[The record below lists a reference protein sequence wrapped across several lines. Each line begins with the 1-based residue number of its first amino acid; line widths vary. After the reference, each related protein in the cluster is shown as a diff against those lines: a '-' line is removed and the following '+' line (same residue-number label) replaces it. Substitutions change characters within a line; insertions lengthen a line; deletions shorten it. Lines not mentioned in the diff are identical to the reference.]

1 MNQILATEKI
11 YGTPELKRKKKFY
24 KFDFFLSVFLV
35 CVLFS
40 LYIYAEYDRN
50 KNEEFSKEILADVK
64 LSEVKTSQTR
74 ENISNIKE
82 TTINEDDNIILV
94 ALEEIEDIDIT
105 IIEEPIVIPEPE
117 PEPVPQNIKYSNAG
131 EEYFPVA
138 TIRIPKIN
146 VEYAVLNKT
155 SDTLLKISPTRFWG
169 PDLDQGVFDANEV
182 GNFCIVGH
190 NYRNSKFF
198 SKVPTLENGD
208 TIELTDMKGRVVTYA
223 LYDKYIV
230 DQSNVSCTAQDTE
243 GRREVTLI
251 TCTNDSKARVVAKFK
266 GVM

>member
-1 MNQILATEKI
+1 MNQILTTQKI
-11 YGTPELKRKKKFY
+11 YVTPELKRKRTFY
-24 KFDFFLSVFLV
+24 KFHFFLSVFLV
-35 CVLFS
+35 CILFS

-50 KNEEFSKEILADVK
+50 KNEEISKEILADVK
-64 LSEVKTSQTR
+64 LPEIRQEEPVAKD
-74 ENISNIKE
+74 ENSTIRKE
-82 TTINEDDNIILV
+82 DNIILV
-94 ALEEIEDIDIT
+94 ALDPVADIDIT
-105 IIEEPIVIPEPE
+105 IIEEEPIIIPEPE
-117 PEPVPQNIKYSNAG
+117 PDPEPQNVKYSNAG

-138 TIRIPKIN
+138 TIKIPKIN

-169 PDLDQGVFDANEV
+169 PDMDKGVFDANEV

-208 TIELTDMKGRVVTYA
+208 TIQLTDMKGRTVTYA

-230 DQSNVSCTAQDTE
+230 DQTNVACTDHYTE
-243 GRREVTLI
+243 GRKEVTLI
-251 TCTNDSKARVVAKFK
+251 TCTNDSIARVVAKFK
-266 GVM
+266 EVI

>member
-1 MNQILATEKI
+1 MNQILTTQKI
-11 YGTPELKRKKKFY
+11 YVTPELKRKRTFY
-24 KFDFFLSVFLV
+24 KFHFFLSVFLV

-50 KNEEFSKEILADVK
+50 KNEEISKEILADVK
-64 LSEVKTSQTR
+64 LPEIRHEEPVVKDETSTIR
-74 ENISNIKE
+74 KE
-82 TTINEDDNIILV
+82 DNIILV
-94 ALEEIEDIDIT
+94 ALDPVEDIDIT
-105 IIEEPIVIPEPE
+105 IIEEEPIIIPEPE
-117 PEPVPQNIKYSNAG
+117 PEPEPQNIKYSNAG

-138 TIRIPKIN
+138 TIKIPKIN

-169 PDLDQGVFDANEV
+169 PDMDKGVFDANEV

-198 SKVPTLENGD
+198 SKVPTLGKGD
-208 TIELTDMKGRVVTYA
+208 TIQLTDMKGRTVTYA
-223 LYDKYIV
+223 LYDMYIV
-230 DQSNVSCTAQDTE
+230 DQTNVACTDQYTE

-266 GVM
+266 EVI

>member
-1 MNQILATEKI
+1 MNQILTTQKI
-11 YGTPELKRKKKFY
+11 YVTPELKRKRVFY
-24 KFDFFLSVFLV
+24 KFHFFLSVFLV
-35 CVLFS
+35 CILFS
-40 LYIYAEYDRN
+40 FYIYAEYDRN
-50 KNEEFSKEILADVK
+50 KNEEISKEILADIKLPEIKVK
-64 LSEVKTSQTR
+64 EPKAKDEAST
-74 ENISNIKE
+74 IKPE
-82 TTINEDDNIILV
+82 DNIILV
-94 ALEEIEDIDIT
+94 ALEPVRDIDIT
-105 IIEEPIVIPEPE
+105 IIQEPVIIPEPE
-117 PEPVPQNIKYSNAG
+117 PEPQPQPQNIKYSNAG

-138 TIRIPKIN
+138 TIKIPKIN

-169 PDLDQGVFDANEV
+169 PDMDKGVFDANEI

-208 TIELTDMKGRVVTYA
+208 RIQLTDMKGRTVEYA
-223 LYDKYIV
+223 LYDKYQV
-230 DQSNVSCTAQDTE
+230 NQSNVACTDQYTE

-266 GVM
+266 EIV

>member
-1 MNQILATEKI
+1 MNQILTTQKI
-11 YGTPELKRKKKFY
+11 YVTPELKRKRTFY
-24 KFDFFLSVFLV
+24 KFHFFLSVFLV
-35 CVLFS
+35 CILFS

-64 LSEVKTSQTR
+64 LPEIRQEEPVAKD
-74 ENISNIKE
+74 ENSTIRKE
-82 TTINEDDNIILV
+82 DNIILV
-94 ALEEIEDIDIT
+94 ALDPVEDIDIT
-105 IIEEPIVIPEPE
+105 IIEEEPIIIPEPE
-117 PEPVPQNIKYSNAG
+117 PEPEPQNIKYSNAG

-138 TIRIPKIN
+138 TIKIPKIN

-169 PDLDQGVFDANEV
+169 PDMDKGVFDANEV

-208 TIELTDMKGRVVTYA
+208 TIQLTDMKGRIVTYA

-230 DQSNVSCTAQDTE
+230 DQTNVACTDQYTE
-243 GRREVTLI
+243 GRKEVTLI

-266 GVM
+266 EVL

>member
-1 MNQILATEKI
+1 MNQILTTQKI
-11 YGTPELKRKKKFY
+11 YVTPELKRKRTFY
-24 KFDFFLSVFLV
+24 KFHFFLSVFLV
-35 CVLFS
+35 CILFS

-50 KNEEFSKEILADVK
+50 KNEEISKEILADVK
-64 LSEVKTSQTR
+64 LPEIRQEEPVAKD
-74 ENISNIKE
+74 ENSTIRKE
-82 TTINEDDNIILV
+82 DNIILV
-94 ALEEIEDIDIT
+94 ALDPVEDIDIT
-105 IIEEPIVIPEPE
+105 IIEEEPIIIPEPE
-117 PEPVPQNIKYSNAG
+117 PEPEPQNIKYSNAG

-138 TIRIPKIN
+138 TIKIPKIN

-169 PDLDQGVFDANEV
+169 PDMDKGVFDANEV

-208 TIELTDMKGRVVTYA
+208 TIQLTDMKGRIVTYA

-230 DQSNVSCTAQDTE
+230 DQTNVACTDQYTE
-243 GRREVTLI
+243 GRKEVTLI

-266 GVM
+266 EVL